1 MTNEEKAKEIA
12 HNNRINYYEGDIG
25 WGDRIKSSEEECY
38 DSAMEMAEW
47 KDKQFVQE
55 KEKLIDNVCE
65 WLKNNIDDYIMTGE
79 GQFLDSFDEMY
90 EDLKKAMKQISVKN
104 INLYNFLLNL
114 L

>member
-12 HNNRINYYEGDIG
+12 HNNRINYYEGDI

-65 WLKNNIDDYIMTGE
+65 WLKNNIDDYMMTSEGE
-79 GQFLDSFDEMY
+79 FEQWFDDMY
-90 EDLKKAMKQISVKN
+90 EDLKKEMKK
-104 INLYNFLLNL
+104 
-114 L
+114 

>member
-12 HNNRINYYEGDIG
+12 RSNQKFFYEDGGYD
-25 WGDRIKSSEEECY
+25 IKSSDEECY

-65 WLKNNIDDYIMTGE
+65 WLKNNIHDYYMTCE
-79 GQFLDSFDEMY
+79 FEQWFDEMY
-90 EDLKKAMKQISVKN
+90 IDLKEAMK
-104 INLYNFLLNL
+104 
-114 L
+114 